1 MTIGAVSA
9 SNPVTINGQSSA
21 PSQPQAKAN
30 QTPAS
35 ATATATAPATAASNV
50 AAALK
55 EATET
60 AAQSAQ
66 EAGHG
71 DRQAQRLIQ
80 KHHHQAANAV
90 APTSGVVNGNGQ
102 ITGEIINTKV

>member
-1 MTIGAVSA
+1 MSIGAVSA
-9 SNPVTINGQSSA
+9 SNPATINGQSSA

-35 ATATATAPATAASNV
+35 ATATAASNV

-102 ITGEIINTKV
+102 ITGEIINTKA

>member
-1 MTIGAVSA
+1 MSIGAVSA
-9 SNPVTINGQSSA
+9 SNPVIINGQSSA
-21 PSQPQAKAN
+21 PSQPQAEAN
-30 QTPAS
+30 QAPAS
-35 ATATATAPATAASNV
+35 ATATAASNV

-102 ITGEIINTKV
+102 ITGEIINTKA

>member
-1 MTIGAVSA
+1 MSIGAVSA
-9 SNPVTINGQSSA
+9 SNPATINGQSSA

-35 ATATATAPATAASNV
+35 ATATATATAASNV

-102 ITGEIINTKV
+102 ITGEIINTKA

>member
-1 MTIGAVSA
+1 MSIGAVSA
-9 SNPVTINGQSSA
+9 SNPATINGQSSA

-35 ATATATAPATAASNV
+35 ATATAASNV

-80 KHHHQAANAV
+80 KYHHQAANAV

-102 ITGEIINTKV
+102 ITGETINTKA

>member
-1 MTIGAVSA
+1 MSIGAVSA
-9 SNPVTINGQSSA
+9 SNPATINGQSSA

-35 ATATATAPATAASNV
+35 ATATAASNV

-102 ITGEIINTKV
+102 ITGETINTKA

>member
-1 MTIGAVSA
+1 MSIGAVSA
-9 SNPVTINGQSSA
+9 SNPVTINGQSSG

-35 ATATATAPATAASNV
+35 ATATATAASNV

-102 ITGEIINTKV
+102 ITGEIINTKA

>member
-1 MTIGAVSA
+1 MSIGAVSLSTPA
-9 SNPVTINGQSSA
+9 TISRANSA
-21 PSQPQAKAN
+21 QSQPQAKA
-30 QTPAS
+30 TPTTPTTS
-35 ATATATAPATAASNV
+35 TASNV

-60 AAQSAQ
+60 AAQTAK

-80 KHHHQAANAV
+80 KQQHQPETSAA
-90 APTSGVVNGNGQ
+90 PKLGVVNGSGQ
-102 ITGEIINTKV
+102 ITGQIINTKA